1 MMMVKSYGRNNC
13 TEDRTKLLGSARVA
27 GREDIELLPPKM
39 LETRQSNN
47 MLDGLRDIDS
57 SQRTTLD
64 F

>member
-1 MMMVKSYGRNNC
+1 MYRGQNQ
-13 TEDRTKLLGSARVA
+13 TPWARVA